1 MALRL
6 YHKQTPPLGDLE
18 RDVMEVL
25 WHTGTCTAQAIH
37 AALADTRGL
46 TLSTVQSTVE
56 RLSRKQLVHREKQG
70 RAYCYRAVLSREHLL
85 ARLVAELVTDFSAA
99 APRAGVGIVD
109 LSEGVDDATLSQLE
123 AWVADTRRSRRARG
137 SA

>member
-18 RDVMEVL
+18 RDVMELL
-25 WHTGTCTAQAIH
+25 WSEDACTAQEIH
-37 AALADTRGL
+37 DALAGARGL

-56 RLSRKQLVHREKQG
+56 RLSRKQLVHREKEG

-85 ARLVAELVTDFSAA
+85 ARLVAELVTDFSPAV
-99 APRAGVGIVD
+99 PRAGIGMVD
-109 LSEGVDDATLSQLE
+109 LSKGVDDDTLSQLE
-123 AWVADTRRSRRARG
+123 AWVAATRRARRAG
-137 SA
+137 ESP